1 MSISL
6 QHTKA
11 QKMLFC
17 FLYPHCRSLSFWAAL
32 CTSGCGFGAFFTQLI
47 CDLWGRRT
55 AAHPA
60 RRPKFSPLSPHQ
72 FAFWGG
78 APCASTAPPAHSALL
93 HPYIR
98 HRQVPSKGEQ
108 KGKEEKRKKEK
119 ERKNLLP
126 VHMACMHPCNALL
139 GVPNNSNGSIF
150 APICDL
156 RVWGGGEGGAH
167 YHPPFQAMIW
177 AIARPFLFP

>member
-17 FLYPHCRSLSFWAAL
+17 FPYPHCRSLSFWAAL
-32 CTSGCGFGAFFTQLI
+32 CTSGCWFGAFFTQLI
-47 CDLWGRRT
+47 CDLWGKRT

-60 RRPKFSPLSPHQ
+60 RRPKLPPLFSSVRLLGRRALRKH
-72 FAFWGG
+72 
-78 APCASTAPPAHSALL
+78 CTARASALL
-93 HPYIR
+93 YPYIR

-108 KGKEEKRKKEK
+108 KRERGKKKKEK
-119 ERKNLLP
+119 KRKNLLS

-139 GVPNNSNGSIF
+139 GVPNYSNGSLSF
-150 APICDL
+150 PPICDL
-156 RVWGGGEGGAH
+156 RVWGGEG
-167 YHPPFQAMIW
+167 PTTTPRFRQ
-177 AIARPFLFP
+177 

>member
-32 CTSGCGFGAFFTQLI
+32 CTSGCWFGAFFTQLI
-47 CDLWGRRT
+47 CDLWGKRT

-78 APCASTAPPAHSALL
+78 APCASTAPPAH
-93 HPYIR
+93 R
-98 HRQVPSKGEQ
+98 HCSIHTSVTAKCPARESK
-108 KGKEEKRKKEK
+108 KGKEEKKKKEK
-119 ERKNLLP
+119 KRKNLLS

-139 GVPNNSNGSIF
+139 GVPNYSNGSLSF
-150 APICDL
+150 PPICDL
-156 RVWGGGEGGAH
+156 RVWGGEG
-167 YHPPFQAMIW
+167 PTTTPRFRQ
-177 AIARPFLFP
+177 